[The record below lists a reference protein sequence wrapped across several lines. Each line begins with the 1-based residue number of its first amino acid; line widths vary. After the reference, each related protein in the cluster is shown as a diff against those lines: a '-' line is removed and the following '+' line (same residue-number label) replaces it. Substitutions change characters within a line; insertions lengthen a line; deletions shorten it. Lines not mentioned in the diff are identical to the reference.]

1 MRAWLIQA
9 LTGRRAAE
17 VLMMDF
23 APLIPGPGV
32 DAAAVPEGGMVARLR
47 YQQTKIDGAP
57 ETILV
62 GADVVEMIRE
72 QQAWVRERWKLGP
85 DETVRYLFPK
95 LAGNRKGTRA
105 WTTSCYDQTLRRF
118 SAVWTSR
125 LRRAAAVLLPQPP
138 APPHQGHDPSQR
150 RRPDPRRPE
159 DPRALCG

>member
-1 MRAWLIQA
+1 MAHQA

-23 APLIPGPGV
+23 DPLIPVPGL
-32 DAAAVPEGGMVARLR
+32 DPAAVPEGGMTARLR

-62 GADVVEMIRE
+62 GADVVQIIRE
-72 QQAWVRERWKLGP
+72 QQEWVRERWALGP
-85 DETVRYLFPK
+85 GETVRYLFPK

-118 SAVWTSR
+118 SVMLELRASPPPPQSPSR
-125 LRRAAAVLLPQPP
+125 TTTGERKASTTRRK
-138 APPHQGHDPSQR
+138 
-150 RRPDPRRPE
+150 
-159 DPRALCG
+159 